1 MRDNRERKMANDRLF
16 IVRTSDGEEIGPVDQ
31 QTVVKL
37 AESGRINLESKIR
50 STLVNKWE
58 PAIELDAIK
67 PILKAQLQTRVE
79 QKNNTTWNK
88 IKARINLKVR
98 KMDDGKTSGL
108 VRMDPASAPNASL
121 GLRVCA
127 AITDWLILAAWFVVL
142 YLIFAWMFAHKIIGG
157 DSIFYIGFLI
167 YWTTLLLYFIL
178 NIAITSQTPGQR
190 FWGIYLVCRDGDNL
204 WIGRI
209 FFYTLFMLLFGIFSP
224 LFIYATPSAKTC
236 QEILTKTR
244 MARILLQN
252 KKA

>member
-1 MRDNRERKMANDRLF
+1 MANDRLF
-16 IVRTSDGEEIGPVDQ
+16 MVRTSDGEEIGPVDQ

-37 AESGRINLESKIR
+37 AETGKINLESKIR

-79 QKNNTTWNK
+79 QKNNTKWNK

-108 VRMDPASAPNASL
+108 VRMDPAAAPNASF
-121 GLRVCA
+121 GLRICA
-127 AITDWLILAAWFVVL
+127 AVTDLLILAAWFVIL
-142 YLIFAWMFAHKIIGG
+142 YLIFAWIFAHKIIDGN
-157 DSIFYIGFLI
+157 SIFYIGFLI
-167 YWTTLLLYFIL
+167 YWTTFLLYYIL
-178 NIAITSQTPGQR
+178 NISLSSQTPGQR

-204 WIGRI
+204 WMGRI
-209 FFYTLFMLLFGIFSP
+209 FFYVLFMILLGILSP
-224 LFIYATPSAKTC
+224 IAIFATPSGKTF
-236 QEILTKTR
+236 QEILTNTR

-252 KKA
+252 KRA